1 MAISVVNS
9 STKPVILHKKVNIGS
24 FCEVDEIR
32 DSYPVNEILESK
44 ERNDP
49 DLLKDLDI
57 DKEGMSKEQNER
69 LTRMFRKYQDVFAK
83 DDNEKQV

>member
-1 MAISVVNS
+1 M
-9 STKPVILHKKVNIGS
+9 
-24 FCEVDEIR
+24 
-32 DSYPVNEILESK
+32 YSK

-57 DKEGMSKEQNER
+57 DKEGVSKEQNER